1 MSSHATER
9 VDIVP
14 IPDGQQDVLL
24 RLWELY
30 VYDFSE
36 LDGRDVG
43 EDGRFGSARD
53 LGEYWRDPRRHPYV
67 VRVDGKLAGFV
78 LAHRHGLVFDDPD
91 VTRMSEFF
99 VMRKFRRRGVGERAA
114 TLAFDL
120 FPGRWEVWE
129 IAQNVAAQA
138 FWRRV
143 IGRYTGG
150 RFEERTIGERPVQ
163 LFDTRDRV
171 SAASAAS
178 TP

>member
-1 MSSHATER
+1 MNVEVVQISEE
-9 VDIVP
+9 
-14 IPDGQQDVLL
+14 QQAAFLQ
-24 RLWELY
+24 LWELY

-36 LDGRDVG
+36 MDGADVG

-53 LGEYWRDPRRHPYV
+53 LGEYWRDPLRHPFF
-67 VRVDGKLAGFV
+67 VRVDGILAGFV
-78 LAHRHGLVFDDPD
+78 LVHRLGGLTDAPD

-99 VMRKFRRRGVGERAA
+99 VMRKYRRRGVGEVVARRI
-114 TLAFDL
+114 FDL

-129 IAQNVAAQA
+129 IEQNVGAQA

-150 RFEERTIGERPVQ
+150 RFEERTLDGRPVQ

-171 SAASAAS
+171 AGPAAIDTS
-178 TP
+178 